1 LREAI
6 DHAET
11 ALRLFKEISEKEVSL
26 RRSLEHLSISHVIF
40 GGGRYANK
48 EIFAEA
54 HYMAAKAHTRFAVY
68 DPYLPDAERKAHLEQ
83 ARLHLTEA
91 RKLAE
96 KMTEKLRLAL
106 VLNTSALNHFHN
118 GAFTDAI
125 ADGKAAV
132 KAIETLKKSGPT
144 SLRDEEAE
152 SHLTLSRAYEARQ
165 EFCLAR
171 DHRRQAFE
179 IIGAGLNE
187 PDRKRL
193 NEEIADLEGKCKLR
207 GNR

>member
-1 LREAI
+1 M
-6 DHAET
+6 
-11 ALRLFKEISEKEVSL
+11 V
-26 RRSLEHLSISHVIF
+26 
-40 GGGRYANK
+40 
-48 EIFAEA
+48 
-54 HYMAAKAHTRFAVY
+54 AKAHTRLAVY
-68 DPYLPDAERKAHLEQ
+68 DPYLPNAERKTHLDQ

-96 KMTEKLRLAL
+96 KMSEKLRLAL

-118 GAFTDAI
+118 GAFADAVTDA
-125 ADGKAAV
+125 KAAV

-165 EFCLAR
+165 EFCMAR
-171 DHRRQAFE
+171 DHRRLAFE
-179 IIGAGLNE
+179 AAGASLSE
-187 PDRKRL
+187 QDRRLL

>member
-1 LREAI
+1 M
-6 DHAET
+6 
-11 ALRLFKEISEKEVSL
+11 

-54 HYMAAKAHTRFAVY
+54 HYMVAKAHTRFAVY
-68 DPYLPDAERKAHLEQ
+68 DPFLPNAERKAHLDQ

-96 KMTEKLRLAL
+96 KMSEKLRFAL

-118 GAFTDAI
+118 TAFAEAI
-125 ADGKAAV
+125 ADAKAAV
-132 KAIETLKKSGPT
+132 KTIETLKKSGPT
-144 SLRDEEAE
+144 SLKDEEAE

-165 EFCLAR
+165 EFCAAR
-171 DHRRQAFE
+171 DHRRLAFE
-179 IIGAGLNE
+179 AVVISLNE
-187 PDRKRL
+187 QNRRLL
-193 NEEIADLEGKCKLR
+193 NEEIADLESKCKLR

>member
-54 HYMAAKAHTRFAVY
+54 HYMVAKAHTRFAVY
-68 DPYLPDAERKAHLEQ
+68 DPYLPNAERKAHLEQ

-118 GAFTDAI
+118 GAFTEAI
-125 ADGKAAV
+125 TDGKAAI

-144 SLRDEEAE
+144 SLSDEEAE
-152 SHLTLSRAYEARQ
+152 SHLTLSRAYEVRQ
-165 EFCLAR
+165 DFCLAR
-171 DHRRQAFE
+171 DHRRRAFE

-187 PDRKRL
+187 SDRKRL